1 MLKDNQV
8 RYVDGM
14 KAAGNDVELAV
25 FAGKEHGFFSRDPWS
40 ETSGEVVRVV
50 GRFMGRDAAD
60 STGVGAL
67 ELNPKHPT
75 LSKARGQWLGLEG
88 ERPEAG
94 ETSQDVCE
102 GRDGMRND
110 SGEDE
115 SGVASVVTP
124 RPQESVGFIGL
135 GNMGAHMARN
145 LVRAGYRVS
154 VHDINEVAMK
164 KFSDDGIPT
173 KRSPLEVSE
182 SSDVVI
188 TMLPSSAH
196 VLDVYSGR
204 NGLLGN
210 GGRLGPWLYID
221 SSTVDP
227 HTSRK
232 ISMDMSRCSLNEKKG
247 YAEKPMMMDA
257 PVSGGVPA
265 AEAGTLTFMV
275 GGLEETY
282 IAAKPLL
289 LAMGKKLIY
298 CGGAG
303 NGSAAKLCNNMAMA
317 ISMLGVSEAFALGQ
331 NLGIKAST
339 LTDIFNCSSARCWSS
354 DTYNPVPGVMAGVP
368 SSRNYDGGFTSK
380 LMAKDLDLAM
390 ASASG
395 VGFKCP
401 VGSEALEI
409 YRKLC
414 DEGCEFKDF
423 SCAFRHFY
431 TGKDEK

>member
-1 MLKDNQV
+1 
-8 RYVDGM
+8 
-14 KAAGNDVELAV
+14 
-25 FAGKEHGFFSRDPWS
+25 
-40 ETSGEVVRVV
+40 
-50 GRFMGRDAAD
+50 MG
-60 STGVGAL
+60 GVGWRRL
-67 ELNPKHPT
+67 G
-75 LSKARGQWLGLEG
+75 SKLQQRWGWDWESRLRARGYSSATAL
-88 ERPEAG
+88 PPH
-94 ETSQDVCE
+94 
-102 GRDGMRND
+102 M
-110 SGEDE
+110 
-115 SGVASVVTP
+115 
-124 RPQESVGFIGL
+124 ESVGFIGL
-135 GNMGAHMARN
+135 GNMGSHMARN

-154 VHDINEVAMK
+154 VHDINEDAMK

-227 HTSRK
+227 QTSRK
-232 ISMDMSRCSLNEKKG
+232 ISMDMSRCSLNEQKG
-247 YAEKPMMMDA
+247 YAGKPMLLDA

-303 NGSAAKLCNNMAMA
+303 NGSAAKICNNMAMA

-368 SSRNYDGGFTSK
+368 SARNYDGGFTSK

-401 VGSEALEI
+401 MGSEALEI